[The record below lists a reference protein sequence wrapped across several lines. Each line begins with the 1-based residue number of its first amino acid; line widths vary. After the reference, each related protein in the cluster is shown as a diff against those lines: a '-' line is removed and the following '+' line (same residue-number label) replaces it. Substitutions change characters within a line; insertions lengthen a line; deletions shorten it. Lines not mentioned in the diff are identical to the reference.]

1 MKIDLVGADNARD
14 FRGIKNVFGKTIRSK
29 QFIRSNHLNSLTEKD
44 CLFLTKEYGLLKVID
59 LRTTIETMQKPDVVM
74 EGVKHIHIPL
84 FDESAIGITH
94 EANTDM
100 QAAGLADIP
109 DMSALYERMVED
121 DYSVSQLSK
130 IMNIIADNE
139 SGAILW
145 HCTEGKDRCGIVSAM
160 FLAMLDVD
168 IQTIME
174 DYLST
179 NTAAAKRAEIFYEN
193 VIRITKDER
202 KALEVKTA
210 FLANK
215 DYLNAAF
222 DKVFEKYSSLREY
235 IEKCLKVDREKIDKL
250 QSRCLCQY

>member
-1 MKIDLVGADNARD
+1 MKIHLQGADNARD
-14 FRGIKNVFGKTIRSK
+14 FRGIGNIYGETIKTK
-29 QFIRSNHLNSLTEKD
+29 QFIRSNHLNSLTEQD
-44 CLFLTKEYGLLKVID
+44 IRVLTEEYDLVKVID
-59 LRTTIETMQKPDVVM
+59 LRTTLEVEQKPDIM
-74 EGVKHIHIPL
+74 MKGVEHIHIPL
-84 FDESAIGITH
+84 LDESAIGITH

-109 DMSALYERMVED
+109 DMSVLYMRMVED

-139 SGAILW
+139 NGAVLW

-160 FLAMLDVD
+160 FLAMIDVD
-168 IQTIME
+168 MQTIME

-179 NTAAAKRAEIFYEN
+179 NVAAEKRAEMFYKN
-193 VIRITKDER
+193 VIRITKDEK

-215 DYLNAAF
+215 DYLNASF
-222 DKVFEKYSSLREY
+222 RKIHENYSSLREY
-235 IEKCLKVDREKIDKL
+235 IEKRLKVDRKKIDKL
-250 QSRCLCQY
+250 QNRCL